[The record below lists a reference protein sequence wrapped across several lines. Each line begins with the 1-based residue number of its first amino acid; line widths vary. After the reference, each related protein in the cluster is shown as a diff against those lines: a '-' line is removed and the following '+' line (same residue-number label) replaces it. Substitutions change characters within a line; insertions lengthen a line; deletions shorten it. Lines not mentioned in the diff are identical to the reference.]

1 MILYVQSVYIMS
13 DKINYANCMKRK
25 CEQCR
30 YYDYCFRYRGD
41 ISGKY
46 NDRRTN
52 GKHKKSNNRS
62 S

>member
-1 MILYVQSVYIMS
+1 MR

-41 ISGKY
+41 ISEKY

-52 GKHKKSNNRS
+52 GKYKKTDNRS
-62 S
+62 G